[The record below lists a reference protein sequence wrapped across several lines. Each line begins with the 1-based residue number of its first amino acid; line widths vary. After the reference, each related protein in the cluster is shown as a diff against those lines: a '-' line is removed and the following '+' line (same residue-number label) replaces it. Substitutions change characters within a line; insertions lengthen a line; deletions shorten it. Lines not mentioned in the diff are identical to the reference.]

1 MKLILFIK
9 LLCFIN
15 SIDSQLKH
23 DSLINNKRILW
34 EEDMEYVIHNKNES
48 ESLEHCALSDYKYFS
63 FILSGDN
70 VTFEH
75 FVSKDAAVSIIII

>member
-1 MKLILFIK
+1 
-9 LLCFIN
+9 
-15 SIDSQLKH
+15 
-23 DSLINNKRILW
+23 
-34 EEDMEYVIHNKNES
+34 MEYVIHNKNES